1 MDITHDIADNI
12 GALMS
17 YCDDFFKTM
26 NEKIAK
32 IEKTLERNQN
42 DLEAIA
48 TMLENKNKNEIKE

>member
-1 MDITHDIADNI
+1 MIADNI

-48 TMLENKNKNEIKE
+48 TMLENKNKIKE